1 MEENKPHKRR
11 VHYSGAYPKRFEEKY
26 KEQNP
31 EKYKETVEKVI
42 SKGSTPAGMHI
53 PIMVGEILSF
63 LDIKP
68 GQIGLDCT
76 LGYGGHSSKMLE
88 KLEGEGHLYALDAD
102 PIEIEKT
109 RARMVE
115 KGYGDDIFTAI
126 NTNFRNIDEIAGT
139 YGPFDF
145 VLADLGVSS
154 MQIDNPERG
163 FSYKT
168 DGPLDL
174 RFNPEKGESAAER
187 LASLSREEMEGMFV
201 ENSDEPYAA
210 ETRST
215 RRLRS
220 EK

>member
-109 RARMVE
+109 RARMEE

-145 VLADLGVSS
+145 VLADLGVSRS
-154 MQIDNPERG
+154 
-163 FSYKT
+163 T
-168 DGPLDL
+168 
-174 RFNPEKGESAAER
+174 SALIRRRAR
-187 LASLSREEMEGMFV
+187 APQSASRRSHARRWRACSSKILTSLMPRRSRQKLSAR
-201 ENSDEPYAA
+201 SAA